1 MIGDATL
8 RIIIGADALGAIART
23 DHALAGIGAFGIG
36 FVVAGFAIAHHRTR
50 GKPARGL
57 MLWTAY
63 LATVIFTLPLAFF
76 LFLGLFD
83 TARTLTVTGS
93 GPTSKP

>member
-1 MIGDATL
+1 MTMHESTQLQPRLSGLSD
-8 RIIIGADALGAIART
+8 RAIAWLFIT
-23 DHALAGIGAFGIG
+23 PTIVLLLAINIF
-36 FVVAGFAIAHHRTR
+36 
-50 GKPARGL
+50 PL
-57 MLWTAY
+57 LWTAY